1 MLSFTFIESDA
12 DLEDACKRMS
22 EYAIIGVDLE
32 ADSMHSFKEKSA

>member
-12 DLEDACKRMS
+12 DLEDVCERIS
-22 EYAIIGVDLE
+22 ENAIIGVDLE